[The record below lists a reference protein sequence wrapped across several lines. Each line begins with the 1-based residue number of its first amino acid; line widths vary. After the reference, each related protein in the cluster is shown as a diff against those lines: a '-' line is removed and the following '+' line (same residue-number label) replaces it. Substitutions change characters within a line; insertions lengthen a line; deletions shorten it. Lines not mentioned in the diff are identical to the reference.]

1 MYEAK
6 RHDANL
12 VNAREY
18 DNEFDNVKIPELD
31 NRVIPT
37 RGSCGPRSAE
47 PRKYYVT
54 PPRNREKFRE
64 QWRRRRAK

>member
-1 MYEAK
+1 MSG
-6 RHDANL
+6 
-12 VNAREY
+12 

-37 RGSCGPRSAE
+37 RGFLRPE

-54 PPRNREKFRE
+54 PPWNREKFRE
-64 QWRRRRAK
+64 RQR